1 VYIKTGTRYSCIMSN
16 VHRLPMPKKDDDVS
30 VAMDEV
36 LYKISMY
43 SNRRDLMHPL
53 AFIVTVLACASWWWD
68 KPQIAAFLSAL
79 VIVLSVSLVY
89 LIIRIRILAG
99 ELVMLAGYLEPSDKE
114 NEN

>member
-1 VYIKTGTRYSCIMSN
+1 MSN
-16 VHRLPMPKKDDDVS
+16 VHKLPTPEKDDDISAV
-30 VAMDEV
+30 MDEV

-43 SNRRDLMHPL
+43 SNRRDLIHPL
-53 AFIVTVLACASWWWD
+53 AFVITVLACASWWWN

-99 ELVMLAGYLEPSDKE
+99 ELVMLANYLEPPTNKNDG
-114 NEN
+114 